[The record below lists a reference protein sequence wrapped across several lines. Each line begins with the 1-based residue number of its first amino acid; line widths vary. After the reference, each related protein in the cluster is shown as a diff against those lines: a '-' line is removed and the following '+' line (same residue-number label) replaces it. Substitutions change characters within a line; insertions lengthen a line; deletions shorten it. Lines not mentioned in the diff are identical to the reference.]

1 MGQMITVGYSTRKS
15 NPEFTEYLKKSCGF
29 KKINVIEKINNGEK
43 SLSQIYNEILS
54 ESTTDIVVF
63 CHDDIYFDTPGWYYK
78 LLKHFQKTDYGIL
91 GVAGTTNMS
100 ETGRWWETN
109 KRKNMI
115 GIVNHESGGKKWT
128 SKYSED
134 FNNGIKQSVIVDGL
148 FIAVNKQRIKSN
160 FIESFKGFHFYDI
173 SFCFENHIQGI
184 KVGVITNIRITHK
197 SIGET
202 NEQWEKNRIQFV
214 EKYKNNLPSKAPFDP
229 NKKIKVLLSCLFFR
243 EFTGSELYVF
253 ELAKSLMKLN
263 CSVTVLSQIGGPLTD
278 MAKKIG
284 IKCFSYENAPGFKL
298 GDGVWSFNGPNGN
311 EVSKLNSLYKISD
324 VDFDIIHIQH
334 KPVAERI
341 INMYPEI
348 DIIYT
353 IHSEVIDLENPVKH
367 DSIKKYIAIRPEIK
381 KYMEDYFDINGD
393 LIEVIYNPVDNEKF
407 KHSNIKEEDCLVFV
421 GTIDYLR
428 EKTIKDLV
436 EKTKERGMELW
447 IIGQN
452 KSNYLQDVLQNS
464 HVKHFPPTWNVEQ
477 YITKCKET
485 AGVQLGRTTIESW
498 MCNKPSWIYKVDSN
512 GDILE
517 IIKTEPP
524 SDIEKYYSIN
534 VAHQIKNEYIKI
546 LS

>member
-1 MGQMITVGYSTRKS
+1 MGSMITVGYSTRKS
-15 NPEFTEYLKKSCGF
+15 NPEFTEYLKKSSGF

-100 ETGRWWETN
+100 ETGRWWEANT
-109 KRKNMI
+109 RKNMI

-148 FIAVNKQRIKSN
+148 FIAVNKQKIKSD

-173 SFCFENHIQGI
+173 SFCFENYIQDV

-202 NEQWEKNRIQFV
+202 NEQWEENRIQFA
-214 EKYKNNLPSKAPFDP
+214 EKYKDNLPAKVPFDP
-229 NKKIKVLLSCLFFR
+229 NKRIKVLISCLFFR

-298 GDGVWSFNGPNGN
+298 GDGVWTFNGPNGQ
-311 EVSKLNSLYKISD
+311 EISKLNSLYKISD

-341 INMYPEI
+341 LNMYPGI

-353 IHSEVIDLENPVKH
+353 VHSEVIDLENPVKH

-381 KYMEDYFDINGD
+381 QHIEDYFDINSD
-393 LIEVIYNPVDNEKF
+393 LIDVIYNPVDNEKF
-407 KHSNIKEEDCLVFV
+407 KHNNIKEENCLVFV

-447 IIGQN
+447 IIGKN
-452 KSNYLQDVLQNS
+452 NSNYLDDVLQNP

-485 AGVQLGRTTIESW
+485 AGIQLGRTTIESW
-498 MCNKPSWIYKVDSN
+498 MCDKPSWIYKVDSN
-512 GDILE
+512 GDILD

-524 SDIEKYYSIN
+524 SDIEKYYSMN
-534 VAHQIKNEYIKI
+534 VAQQIKNEYIKI